1 MNHLAD
7 NVPTWEALRS
17 LLDDYA
23 TPECKLTTLVMYKGY
38 TSQGGDGP
46 QTDEDVP
53 ALWVE
58 MSREGYQPVEDALN
72 LVDKSPRAKT
82 SDNPKDYEKKKIKV
96 CCFLEA
102 INYLHILYRA
112 QSNDRHPN
120 VEAKDKRSTE
130 IIQTLETELDARQSV
145 GLWCPPITGNKRPWE
160 PCRVVY
166 IYSPLNTVI
175 GGGSL
180 LVFPDTLPLERVKEF
195 AAKANESFWQAQ
207 KKESQGAV
215 LERCRNMYAR
225 AAPLKRK
232 PQKPSQAASKPSKA
246 TTKPRQAAEAPAK
259 PAEPTKGPEAE
270 DDWVKL
276 DPFKEVNELLG

>member
-23 TPECKLTTLVMYKGY
+23 PPECKLTSLVMYKGY

-46 QTDEDVP
+46 QSDEDVP

-58 MSREGYQPVEDALN
+58 MSRDGYQPVEDALN
-72 LVDKSPRAKT
+72 LVDKSPHAKV

-120 VEAKDKRSTE
+120 AEAKDKRSTE
-130 IIQTLETELDARQSV
+130 ILQAFETELDARQSV
-145 GLWCPPITGNKRPWE
+145 GLWCPPIAGNKRPWE
-160 PCRVVY
+160 PCRVFY
-166 IYSPLNTVI
+166 IYSSLSTVI

-180 LVFPDTLPLERVKEF
+180 VVVPDSLPLARVKEF
-195 AAKANESFWQAQ
+195 AEKANEAFWHAQ

-215 LERCRNMYAR
+215 LERCRSMYAR

-232 PQKPSQAASKPSKA
+232 THKATPKPSEAASKP
-246 TTKPRQAAEAPAK
+246 
-259 PAEPTKGPEAE
+259 AEPD

-276 DPFKEVNELLG
+276 DAFKEVKDLLG